1 MFKQIPPFTRSLLL
15 INVICYLLQLLFE
28 RSGIDLV
35 ALFGLHF
42 AKASDFYLFQLLT
55 YMFLHGSFSHLFF
68 NMFSLWMFGGIIER
82 SLGSR
87 RFLTYY
93 LICGIGAGLCQEL
106 WQLGEFYME
115 GMSGYEFVDGGI
127 GAPIPM
133 DLFLNR
139 WTTIGASGACYGVLL
154 AFGMLYPN
162 ERIVLLIPP
171 IPIKAKWLVIGYAIL
186 EAFLAFNTN
195 SNIAHLAHLGG
206 MLFGLLCLYHWRLWP
221 LSRYGYERWDRM
233 YVEERRLN
241 IFQRLWRDF
250 KGFFTFRRRPKMKVH
265 INPNYGS
272 KAQNSADDTA
282 NSPTPPCSP
291 EEQARIDAILEKVRR
306 SGYTSLTSEEKREL
320 FKRK

>member
-1 MFKQIPPFTRSLLL
+1 MQKIPPITRYL
-15 INVICYLLQLLFE
+15 IIANVAVFFICLLFE
-28 RSGIDLV
+28 PVEKFLIDEG
-35 ALFGLHF
+35 ALYPVFYNNYGSLHF
-42 AKASDFYLFQLLT
+42 NLDFKLWQLVT
-55 YMFLHGSFSHLFF
+55 YMFLHADFSHIFF
-68 NMFSLWMFGGIIER
+68 NMFSLCMFGRIIEQT
-82 SLGSR
+82 LGTK
-87 RFLTYY
+87 RFLAFYF
-93 LICGIGAGLCQEL
+93 ISGIGAGLCQIIMQIFTENSP
-106 WQLGEFYME
+106 F
-115 GMSGYEFVDGGI
+115 
-127 GAPIPM
+127 AA
-133 DLFLNR
+133 
-139 WTTIGASGACYGVLL
+139 TIGASGACYGILL
-154 AFGMLYPN
+154 AFGLLYPN
-162 ERIVLLIPP
+162 QKIYLLIPP

-186 EAFLAFNTN
+186 EAYLAFHTN

-221 LSRYGYERWDRM
+221 LNRYGFQRWDRM

-306 SGYTSLTSEEKREL
+306 SGYTSLTSEEKRVL

>member
-1 MFKQIPPFTRSLLL
+1 MQSIPPITRYL
-15 INVICYLLQLLFE
+15 IIANVAVFFICLLFE
-28 RSGIDLV
+28 PLHYFFIAKG
-35 ALFGLHF
+35 ALYPVFYNANGTLHF
-42 AKASDFYLFQLLT
+42 NTLFMPWQLVT
-55 YMFLHGSFSHLFF
+55 YMFLHADLKHLFF
-68 NMFSLWMFGGIIER
+68 NMLSLWMFGEVIER
-82 SLGSR
+82 TLGR
-87 RFLTYY
+87 NRFLVFYF
-93 LICGIGAGLCQEL
+93 ISGIGAGLCQIVM
-106 WQLGEFYME
+106 QLFTAD
-115 GMSGYEFVDGGI
+115 SPF
-127 GAPIPM
+127 AA
-133 DLFLNR
+133 
-139 WTTIGASGACYGVLL
+139 TIGASGACYGILL
-154 AFGMLYPN
+154 AFGLLYPN
-162 ERIVLLIPP
+162 QKIFLLIPP

-186 EAFLAFNTN
+186 EAYLAFNTN

-233 YVEERRLN
+233 YVEEKRLN

-306 SGYTSLTSEEKREL
+306 SGYASLTAEEKRVL